1 MSFPSKIPQVNHHS
15 NGSELIPSGVPLEV
29 SVDPGLG
36 SGYVQDEAGVL
47 DNYAVE
53 PPVIGSRQ
61 SRKQLI
67 VLGLGAIAVLF
78 SLLWIVSSVS

>member
-1 MSFPSKIPQVNHHS
+1 MSFPSKIPQVTHHS

-29 SVDPGLG
+29 PVESDLG

-47 DNYAVE
+47 NNYSVE
-53 PPVIGSRQ
+53 PPVTGVKQ
-61 SRKQLI
+61 SRERLI
-67 VLGLGAIAVLF
+67 LLGLGAIAVLF